1 MKILSLTPTPIP
13 TGRPAAAIAPL
24 TTTPPPPTPANPP
37 AAMVLH
43 CALLDRTRKYALAAY
58 WKGLATPYYS
68 WAKNAWVA
76 DKGPDCLLPLEADP
90 LSWCGDIGVFRIP
103 AHLASA
109 AVVIQCVVL
118 DGQGQPLET
127 VDCQVLPP

>member
-13 TGRPAAAIAPL
+13 TARPAAGTAVPPPVVPSPL
-24 TTTPPPPTPANPP
+24 PTPPVQ
-37 AAMVLH
+37 VLH

-58 WKGLATPYYS
+58 WRGLATPYYS

-90 LSWCGDIGVFRIP
+90 LSWCGDVGVFRIP
-103 AHLASA
+103 ARIAPV
-109 AVVIQCVVL
+109 AVVVQCVVL
-118 DGQGQPLET
+118 DEHGQPLET